1 MNSNKDQLS
10 QPSGSTRSISFAKA
24 TGHPNHP
31 HAPVHQIL
39 TINPLQTLNDPS
51 EAYVRPCLHS
61 SRVFPTRIPQ
71 SSPDLSDSSSTS
83 SHTTATSLPVI
94 SVQTPTARRSSL
106 QLHSTR
112 TSLVQSPS
120 IPLPRDDTRSVPS
133 KRAREYTP
141 NPPALYPASSNSRQ
155 SQLHPTEPSLER
167 PAKKQRLDTRRL
179 RTATNLRG
187 PHPPGFL
194 KPSPPSQS
202 STLGAIPPKPEP
214 KPKKA
219 PLHPLAVDYGRPIKP
234 VVPQPPF
241 CRLSLRQNRIPLS
254 PYPENEDPKSLLA
267 DELKGP
273 VDPVIAQELGDLM
286 WMQQKRVWNELG
298 GYSDPFLCL
307 PIPTSLLNIKSSS
320 SCGGVATVKSGL
332 EAAALYGPPSR
343 NNESTRLGE
352 SLTNPNVIV
361 LDDDEDGGFE
371 QVLDLYRGAVEGST
385 LSMELELTVGGDAGL
400 IEGSWEAASSLEVSV
415 ERRSFAAEFFGEPQ
429 ESRIRTLAEYKQLV
443 EAEKMPLPSKQAV
456 SGEEPLLGIEWE
468 YNCCGYGSGRV
479 VNLQRARAQR

>member
-1 MNSNKDQLS
+1 MNFNRDQLS
-10 QPSGSTRSISFAKA
+10 QLSGSTRSTSLATA

-31 HAPVHQIL
+31 HAPVHQTL
-39 TINPLQTLNDPS
+39 TINPLHTLKDPS
-51 EAYVRPCLHS
+51 EAHRYL
-61 SRVFPTRIPQ
+61 SRLFPTHILQ
-71 SSPDLSDSSSTS
+71 SSPNLSDSSSIS
-83 SHTTATSLPVI
+83 SHATAAHLPII
-94 SVQTPTARRSSL
+94 SVQAPSTRHSPL

-112 TSLVQSPS
+112 TSLIQLPS
-120 IPLPRDDTRSVPS
+120 IPLPHDDTRSVPS

-141 NPPALYPASSNSRQ
+141 DPPALYPASSNPRQ

-167 PAKKQRLDTRRL
+167 PAKKQRLDTRRSS
-179 RTATNLRG
+179 TATNRRG
-187 PHPPGFL
+187 PQPLGFL
-194 KPSPPSQS
+194 KPSPPSRP

-214 KPKKA
+214 RPKKA

-286 WMQQKRVWNELG
+286 WMQQKRVWDNLG

-307 PIPTSLLNIKSSS
+307 PIPTSLLNIKSLGSWE
-320 SCGGVATVKSGL
+320 GVATVQSGL
-332 EAAALYGPPSR
+332 EATALYGPPSR
-343 NNESTRLGE
+343 INESTRLGE
-352 SLTNPNVIV
+352 SLTNPNIIV

-385 LSMELELTVGGDAGL
+385 LSMELELAVGGDAGL
-400 IEGSWEAASSLEVSV
+400 IEVDWETASSLEVSV
-415 ERRSFAAEFFGEPQ
+415 ERRSSTPAFSGEPQ
-429 ESRIRTLAEYKQLV
+429 GSRIRTLVEYKKVV
-443 EAEKMPLPSKQAV
+443 EAEKVSPPLEQAIP
-456 SGEEPLLGIEWE
+456 GEEPPLGIEWV
-468 YNCCGYGSGRV
+468 YGSCGYASGRV
-479 VNLQRARAQR
+479 VNTRRAKTRR